1 MNPREIVEDLN
12 RIILLIASTNPKNLD
27 ISEADE
33 LSYLIEQY
41 FEISPDADA
50 YLESMAEECEKI
62 ISDDD
67 DSTAKEDLHLLCKEY
82 LEQYSMQ

>member
-41 FEISPDADA
+41 FEISPDADT

-67 DSTAKEDLHLLCKEY
+67 DPTAKEDLHLLCKEY
-82 LEQYSMQ
+82 LEQYSM